1 MLKVNGEPLKY
12 TKDMTVSDVIRAK
25 KFSFP
30 LLIVKID
37 GVYIARETYDVT
49 PVPDGSTLDIIH
61 LISGG

>member
-12 TKDMTVSDVIRAK
+12 VKDMTVSDVIKAK

-37 GVYIARETYDVT
+37 GVYIPRESYDAT
-49 PVPDGSTLDIIH
+49 PVSDDATIDIIH

>member
-12 TKDMTVSDVIRAK
+12 QENMTVSDVIRVK

-37 GVYIARETYDVT
+37 GVYIPRESYDVT
-49 PVPDGSTLDIIH
+49 PVPDGATLDIIH